1 MNKLNYL
8 IPTLI
13 AAASL
18 SAYAEQSNAE
28 ESENTWAD
36 QQHKTVKQSLHSW
49 SNNIND
55 WLGETDQSK
64 SASAS

>member
-36 QQHKTVKQSLHSW
+36 QC
-49 SNNIND
+49 
-55 WLGETDQSK
+55 
-64 SASAS
+64 